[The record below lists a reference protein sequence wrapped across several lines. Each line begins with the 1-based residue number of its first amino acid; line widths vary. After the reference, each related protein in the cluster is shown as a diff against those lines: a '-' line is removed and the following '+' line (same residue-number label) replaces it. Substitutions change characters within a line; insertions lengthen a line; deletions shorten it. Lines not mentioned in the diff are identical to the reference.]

1 MGRPRVIWIS
11 ALLLVILGAAA
22 LGTRASSA
30 APRRAAAPTSTLD
43 RGYSC
48 RVRRQHFVDVYA
60 SVTLPPVNN
69 RRQPAAL
76 VLNTGTKT
84 VTEKSG
90 TTITPPQ
97 LNLRAVK
104 KNSLRIDTSSCRRV
118 KQQIPVKPKG
128 LPGPPITV
136 TPTLFGHDG
145 EQCGTAA
152 RVLVRLRLETTNHTP
167 TRALLA
173 IRNDN
178 LSRRPIGFYD
188 WSQRKVVVY
197 IGKTCVSS
205 G

>member
-1 MGRPRVIWIS
+1 LILG
-11 ALLLVILGAAA
+11 LLVALCAAA
-22 LGTRASSA
+22 LGARASSA
-30 APRRAAAPTSTLD
+30 ALRQAATPVSTLD
-43 RGYSC
+43 KTYSC
-48 RVRRQHFVDVYA
+48 RVRRQHFVNLYA
-60 SVTLPPVNN
+60 SVTLPPVDN

-84 VTEKSG
+84 VTQGG
-90 TTITPPQ
+90 TTVTPPQ
-97 LNLRAVK
+97 LNLRAVQ

-118 KQQIPVKPKG
+118 KQRIPVKPKG
-128 LPGPPITV
+128 LPSPPTTV

-152 RVLVRLRLETTNHTP
+152 RVLVRLRLETMNDTP

-178 LSRRPIGFYD
+178 ASRRPIAFYD
-188 WSQRKVVVY
+188 WSPRKVSVC